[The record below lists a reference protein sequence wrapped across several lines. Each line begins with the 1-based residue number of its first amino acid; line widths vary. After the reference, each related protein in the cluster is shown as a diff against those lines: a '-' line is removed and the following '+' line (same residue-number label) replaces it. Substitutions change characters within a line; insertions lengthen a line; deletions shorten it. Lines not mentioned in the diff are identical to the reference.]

1 MEKMSEQEL
10 QELLAKGLQPANE
23 TSGAKAYQALF
34 SELKKEPE
42 NGLPYNFSAK
52 VTAQIRLQQDLKLG
66 FKPYL
71 ITLIVTVAAIFAAL
85 ILAPLFPQQFS
96 PAFLSAMT
104 AYKWPVLFVITGF
117 ILVKYFDQQL
127 LYQKLVKRQEG

>member
-52 VTAQIRLQQDLKLG
+52 VTAQIRLQQDFKLG

-71 ITLIVTVAAIFAAL
+71 ITLIVTVAAL
-85 ILAPLFPQQFS
+85 ILGFILASLFPRQIS
-96 PAFLSAMT
+96 PGFLSALV
-104 AYKWPVLFVITGF
+104 AY
-117 ILVKYFDQQL
+117 
-127 LYQKLVKRQEG
+127 R